1 VLKIEHRQQLEE
13 GKEKKEKAVKK
24 LLPEGSADRS

>member
-13 GKEKKEKAVKK
+13 GKKRKKAVKK